1 MLLSSLNQNYAYL
14 KFRGKKTPDIEDL
27 KKIRKF
33 VNCGIDN
40 LADNLTREVKTKA
53 PKAIENIGELETPKH
68 VGFAKNAIEGVRD
81 LFELPFDLLDDVA
94 KRFPGS
100 N

>member
-1 MLLSSLNQNYAYL
+1 MQLSSLNQNYSDL

-68 VGFAKNAIEGVRD
+68 VGFAKMPLKV
-81 LFELPFDLLDDVA
+81 
-94 KRFPGS
+94 
-100 N
+100 